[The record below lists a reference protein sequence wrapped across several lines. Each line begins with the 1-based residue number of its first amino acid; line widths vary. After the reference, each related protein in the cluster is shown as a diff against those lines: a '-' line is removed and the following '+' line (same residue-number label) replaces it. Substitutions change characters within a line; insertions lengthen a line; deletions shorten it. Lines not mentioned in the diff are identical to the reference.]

1 MTAQGGAGRATRP
14 CTGNEPSP
22 QRSRHGAFLD
32 GFRGMWHRRKIYEN
46 DHLLLLPPYGI
57 IGVVLTCRG
66 AVRGDKKSG
75 RPSVEKRP
83 RQRKVGA
90 NAKHLEPPAE
100 RRSGYPPPQVVRDY
114 ASRIVIFSPM
124 AASRLI
130 VKSKSAPSS

>member
-1 MTAQGGAGRATRP
+1 MASKSAATSGIAAVRRAEAALCAPCGVPPPFRFVFFMTVSLFGLTVKMM
-14 CTGNEPSP
+14 P
-22 QRSRHGAFLD
+22 QSD
-32 GFRGMWHRRKIYEN
+32 GFSQ
-46 DHLLLLPPYGI
+46 P
-57 IGVVLTCRG
+57 C
-66 AVRGDKKSG
+66 ADKKSG

-100 RRSGYPPPQVVRDY
+100 RRSGYPPPQVVCNY